1 MGKAFPTR
9 GKNPRLINFQYIRP
23 FNFPLTSLQLP
34 FNFMKFTSLKT
45 NREKKLQLGVHD
57 AEWFMQRI
65 THETADGYTTD
76 FRKYLKMPYRRAK
89 YRNINEI
96 PRLCVAGE
104 FRRTPMGDLVME
116 SYNGL
121 VVLEVRELQHRHTKH
136 GEAYH
141 VQDRIRA

>member
-1 MGKAFPTR
+1 
-9 GKNPRLINFQYIRP
+9 
-23 FNFPLTSLQLP
+23 
-34 FNFMKFTSLKT
+34 
-45 NREKKLQLGVHD
+45 
-57 AEWFMQRI
+57 MQRI

-121 VVLEVRELQHRHTKH
+121 VVLEVRELADADACEVLKQRAGAAFQPPAVNAFGRQLNGCEGLRHKHTKH